1 MPLPRLPRIRFGSLP
16 LTAGQVVFHTLACGA
31 MLHAFFSFGWTV
43 KPTWGA
49 SMVPTIQVLG
59 DCVLISKHYRRG
71 KNIVVGDVV
80 NYENPFK
87 LGSGV
92 IKRVIGM
99 PGDFVL
105 RDTPHAEGSEGM
117 MIQVPEG
124 HCWVTGDNLP
134 VSRDSRLH
142 GPVPLALIRGK
153 VVARVLPFSQAGWF
167 ENTLTEPMEIGDMD
181 ELD

>member
-1 MPLPRLPRIRFGSLP
+1 MPLPRLPRIRFGGLP
-16 LTAGQVVFHTLACGA
+16 LTACQVAFHTLAYGA

-49 SMVPTIQVLG
+49 SMVPTMQVLG

-71 KNIVVGDVV
+71 KDVVVGDLV

-105 RDTPHAEGSEGM
+105 RDTPHAEGSAGI
-117 MIQVPEG
+117 MIQVG
-124 HCWVTGDNLP
+124 FFSFLFFFLLVGRKGGGLGGKNGRKRTGTERE
-134 VSRDSRLH
+134 RDGQRLTRYYRF
-142 GPVPLALIRGK
+142 PRAT
-153 VVARVLPFSQAGWF
+153 AG
-167 ENTLTEPMEIGDMD
+167 
-181 ELD
+181 